1 VNSASVAELCVMSR
15 ALERALRALPNKPR
29 VDITTNDLLLGVL
42 AAATEGIRDERILA
56 RRALERVGV
65 SNRAMDAA

>member
-1 VNSASVAELCVMSR
+1 MSR

-29 VDITTNDLLLGVL
+29 VDITTHDLLQGVL

-56 RRALERVGV
+56 KRALERVGV
-65 SNRAMDAA
+65 SHRAMDAA

>member
-1 VNSASVAELCVMSR
+1 MNSASVAELCVMSR

-42 AAATEGIRDERILA
+42 AAATEGIRDERMLA
-56 RRALERVGV
+56 RRALERVGI
-65 SNRAMDAA
+65 SQRAMDAA